1 MVSAIALKVRPLNS
15 VAAATLLLVTSLAE
29 ARVERVEILSRAD
42 VLEGK
47 AFGEAG
53 AYEKLSGKVHFA
65 VKPETESNKF
75 IVDLEKAPRNVAG
88 EVEFSADFYVLR
100 PKEAGRSSGSVLLE
114 IPNRGGKGILAI
126 MQGGKGSRDPTTEE
140 EFGDGFLMRRGV
152 TIAWL
157 GWQWDA
163 RDEANILRLYAPVAR
178 EREGVATSERKGK
191 TSNAERRMP
200 NERRRKKRPTL
211 NSLP

>member
-1 MVSAIALKVRPLNS
+1 MKIAFSVIALVL
-15 VAAATLLLVTSLAE
+15 VAASNAN

-65 VKPETESNKF
+65 VKPEAAANKL
-75 IVDLEKAPRNVAG
+75 IVDLDKAPRNEAG

-100 PKEAGRSSGSVLLE
+100 PKEAARSSGSVLLE

-126 MQGGKGSRDPTTEE
+126 M
-140 EFGDGFLMRRGV
+140 
-152 TIAWL
+152 
-157 GWQWDA
+157 
-163 RDEANILRLYAPVAR
+163 
-178 EREGVATSERKGK
+178 
-191 TSNAERRMP
+191 
-200 NERRRKKRPTL
+200 
-211 NSLP
+211 